1 MVTKSDTIAEV
12 MKLNPSADAEFLSGF
27 SVEALRDY
35 LVRLRSVSRI
45 QQILDES
52 AMRPGAA
59 RVAGAA

>member
-1 MVTKSDTIAEV
+1 MVTKSDTISEI

-35 LVRLRSVSRI
+35 LVRLRSVPRI

-52 AMRPGAA
+52 AMRPGAS

>member
-1 MVTKSDTIAEV
+1 MVTKSDTIADI
-12 MKLNPSADAEFLSGF
+12 MRLNPSADAEFLSGF

-35 LVRLRSVSRI
+35 LVRLRSVPRI

-52 AMRPGAA
+52 AMRPGAT